1 MKPSSTLAIIFLV
14 FATISV
20 AAQSPVTLSGNVR
33 ERGTQKPL
41 TGVNVSLAGHQ
52 AGAVTN
58 EAGFYTIVIPTK
70 DSLTVVFS
78 YVGYE
83 SITRTVSPA
92 NKQTIDIYLTPGQT
106 LAEVS
111 VKSQSARPKA
121 SDDAQLSRIEIP
133 IAQLNKIPALLGEK
147 DVLKVIQLMP
157 GVQKGSEGNAGIY
170 VRGGGPDQN
179 LITVDEAVVYNPSH
193 LLGFFSV
200 FNGDALKNVE
210 LTKGG
215 FPAHYGGRL
224 SSVIEMGMKEGDKE
238 TLHGT
243 GSIGLIAS
251 RFTLEGPLQ
260 KGKASFLVSAR
271 QCYLGLLTQLVSP
284 GPESG
289 IPSRSGFYDYNAKI
303 SFDLGPRD
311 HLYLSGYTGAD
322 QFKSQRI
329 LNGRTLESGLGW
341 GNTTGTFRWSHRF
354 SNTISAHT
362 ALIFSQYRM
371 RVSNEDASANA
382 SQAGAVF
389 RLEYLSGIRD
399 FTLKHDLDIFAGSK
413 HQLRFGFQV
422 TPHRFT
428 PSAVVSQTS
437 ETSNANMPAS
447 QAINV
452 IESGVYAEDFWQPT
466 SRWRI
471 NAGLRMSY
479 FVHKDA
485 QYVRP
490 EPRLSVAYKLPAN
503 WSIKGAYALMNQ
515 YVHMLSSTGIG
526 LPTDLWVPT
535 TDRVKPQQSE
545 QFAFGVVKDFN
556 SGIALTVEGYHKTMT
571 NNISYKEGASF
582 LMTNASSVTGEKARW
597 EDNVTAG
604 KGWSYG
610 GEVML
615 QKKTGRLSGW
625 IGYTWSWTQ
634 WQFADLNGGR
644 RFFPRY
650 DRRHDLSVVGIYEL
664 RERWTISGTWVY
676 GTGQALTVPLSR
688 YAVSANNPDHSVPA
702 ANPFIDTRNV
712 KDYGEKNSFRAE
724 PYHRMDLSLQY
735 HLKKKSRAS
744 IWELSV
750 YNAYNRRNPFYYSLE
765 GKVEIDNKPSKS
777 VLYRYSLFPVVP
789 TVSYTFKF

>member
-1 MKPSSTLAIIFLV
+1 VKATSTLASLFLAL
-14 FATISV
+14 ATISA
-20 AAQSPVTLSGNVR
+20 AAQTSVTLSGNVWEMGSR
-33 ERGTQKPL
+33 KPL
-41 TGVNVSLAGHQ
+41 SGVHVSLVGRQ
-52 AGAVTN
+52 SGTVTN
-58 EAGFYTIVIPTK
+58 ESGSFRISVPTR

-83 SITRTVSPA
+83 AMSRTILPD
-92 NKQTIDIYLTPGQT
+92 NKQTIDIYLTAGQT
-106 LAEVS
+106 LTEVS
-111 VKSQSARPKA
+111 VKSQSARQKD
-121 SDDAQLSRIEIP
+121 SDNAQLSRIEIP

-147 DVLKVIQLMP
+147 DVLKVIQLLP

-179 LITVDEAVVYNPSH
+179 LIMMDEAVVYNPSH

-200 FNGDALKNVE
+200 FNGDALKSVE

-215 FPAHYGGRL
+215 FPARYGGRL

-238 TLHGT
+238 NLHGT

-311 HLYLSGYTGAD
+311 RLYLSGYTGSD

-329 LNGRTLESGLGW
+329 NNDRTLESGLGW
-341 GNTTGTFRWSHRF
+341 GNTTGTLRWSHRF
-354 SNTISAHT
+354 SNNVSGHT

-371 RVSNEDASANA
+371 RVSNEDAATAANQT
-382 SQAGAVF
+382 SSVL
-389 RLEYLSGIRD
+389 RLDYVSGIRD
-399 FTLKHDLDIFAGSK
+399 FTLKHDLDVYASPT

-428 PSAVVSQTS
+428 PSAVVSATTETTS
-437 ETSNANMPAS
+437 PSATADHV
-447 QAINV
+447 INV
-452 IESGVYAEDFWQPT
+452 IESGAYAEDFWQPT
-466 SRWRI
+466 NRWRI
-471 NAGLRMSY
+471 NAGLRLSY
-479 FVHKDA
+479 FVHKNG
-485 QYVRP
+485 QYIRP
-490 EPRLSVAYKLPAN
+490 EPRLSVAYKLPAS
-503 WSIKGAYALMNQ
+503 WTVKGAYALMNQ

-545 QFAFGVVKDFN
+545 QFAVGVVKDF
-556 SGIALTVEGYHKTMT
+556 SSDIALTVEGYHKTMT

-582 LMTNASSVTGEKARW
+582 LVTNTTATGETTRW

-625 IGYTWSWTQ
+625 IGYTLSWTQ
-634 WQFADLNGGR
+634 WQFADLNSGR
-644 RFFPRY
+644 KFFPRY
-650 DRRHDLSVVGIYEL
+650 DRRHDLSVVGVYEL
-664 RERWTISGTWVY
+664 RQRWTLSGTWVY
-676 GTGQALTVPLSR
+676 GTGQALTMPLAR
-688 YAVSANNPDHSVPA
+688 YAVSSNNPDNSNPTA
-702 ANPFIDTRNV
+702 SPFIDTRNV
-712 KDYGEKNSFRAE
+712 KDYGDKNSFRAE
-724 PYHRMDLSLQY
+724 AYHRMDISLQY
-735 HLKKKSRAS
+735 HTKKKSRES

-765 GKVEIDNKPSKS
+765 GKVETNGKPSKS

>member
-1 MKPSSTLAIIFLV
+1 MVAQTST
-14 FATISV
+14 
-20 AAQSPVTLSGNVR
+20 TLSGSVWETGNR
-33 ERGTQKPL
+33 KPL
-41 TGVNVSLAGHQ
+41 SGVHVYLPGQ
-52 AGAVTN
+52 QTGAVSN
-58 EAGFYTIVIPTK
+58 ESGFYTLTVSTK
-70 DSLTVVFS
+70 DSLTVTFS

-83 SITRTVSPA
+83 TVTRTIFPA
-92 NKQTIDIYLTPGQT
+92 NQQTLDIELTPGQT
-106 LAEVS
+106 LTEVS
-111 VKSQSARPKA
+111 VKSQSSRQKD
-121 SDDAQLSRIEIP
+121 SDNPQLSRIEIP
-133 IAQLNKIPALLGEK
+133 IAQLTKIPALLGEK
-147 DVLKVIQLMP
+147 DVLKVIQLLP

-179 LITVDEAVVYNPSH
+179 LIMVDEAVVYNPSH

-200 FNGDALKNVE
+200 FNGDALKSVE

-215 FPAHYGGRL
+215 FPARYGGRL
-224 SSVIEMGMKEGDKE
+224 SSVIEMGMKEGDKND
-238 TLHGT
+238 LHGT

-251 RFTLEGPLQ
+251 RLTLEGPLQ

-311 HLYLSGYTGAD
+311 RVYLSGYTGAD
-322 QFKSQRI
+322 QFKSQRVA
-329 LNGRTLESGLGW
+329 NDRTLEAGLGW
-341 GNTTGTFRWSHRF
+341 GNTTGTLRWSHRF
-354 SNTISAHT
+354 SNQVSGHT
-362 ALIFSQYRM
+362 ALIVSQYRM
-371 RVSNEDASANA
+371 KVSNEEAITIANKP
-382 SQAGAVF
+382 GPVF
-389 RLEYLSGIRD
+389 RLDYLSGIRD
-399 FTLKHDLDIFAGSK
+399 FTLKHDLDVYASSK

-428 PSAVVSQTS
+428 PSAVVSATS
-437 ETSNANMPAS
+437 ETGNPSLETS
-447 QAINV
+447 HAINAV
-452 IESGVYAEDFWQPT
+452 ESGAYAEDFWQPT

-471 NAGLRMSY
+471 NAGLRLSY
-479 FVHKDA
+479 FYHKDA
-485 QYVRP
+485 HYVRP
-490 EPRLSVAYKLPAN
+490 EPRLSVAYKLPSD
-503 WSIKGAYALMNQ
+503 WTIKGAYARMNQ
-515 YVHMLSSTGIG
+515 YVHMLSSTGVG

-545 QFAFGVVKDFN
+545 QFAMGLVKDFN
-556 SGIALTVEGYHKTMT
+556 SDLALTVEGYHKTMT

-582 LMTNASSVTGEKARW
+582 LLTNTTTTGQPARW

-644 RFFPRY
+644 KFFPRY
-650 DRRHDLSVVGIYEL
+650 DRRHDFSIVGVYEL
-664 RERWTISGTWVY
+664 RQRWTLSGTWVY
-676 GTGQALTVPLSR
+676 GTGQALTVPMSR
-688 YAVSANNPDHSVPA
+688 YAVSANNPDHSNPA
-702 ANPFIDTRNV
+702 VNPFIDTRNV

-724 PYHRMDLSLQY
+724 PFHRLDISLQF
-735 HLKKKSRAS
+735 HTKKRTRES

-765 GKVEIDNKPSKS
+765 GKVETDGKPSKS

>member
-1 MKPSSTLAIIFLV
+1 MSGFVWEMGNRKP
-14 FATISV
+14 
-20 AAQSPVTLSGNVR
+20 LSGVH
-33 ERGTQKPL
+33 
-41 TGVNVSLAGHQ
+41 VYWAGHQ
-52 AGAVTN
+52 TGTVTDA
-58 EAGFYTIVIPTK
+58 AGFYTLSVPAK
-70 DSLTVVFS
+70 DSVTVIFS
-78 YVGYE
+78 FVGYE
-83 SITRTVSPA
+83 TVTRTLLPTTL
-92 NKQTIDIYLTPGQT
+92 KQTLDISLTPGQT
-106 LAEVS
+106 LTEVS
-111 VKSQSARPKA
+111 VKSQLARPKD
-121 SDDAQLSRIEIP
+121 SDNAQLSRIEVP
-133 IAQLNKIPALLGEK
+133 IAQLHKIPALLGEK
-147 DVLKVIQLMP
+147 DVLKVIQLLP
-157 GVQKGSEGNAGIY
+157 GVQKGSEGNAGVY

-179 LITVDEAVVYNPSH
+179 LIMVDEAVVYNPSH

-200 FNGDALKNVE
+200 FNGDALKGVE

-215 FPAHYGGRL
+215 FPARYGGRL
-224 SSVIEMGMKEGDKE
+224 SSVIEMGMKEGDKNN
-238 TLHGT
+238 LHGT

-251 RFTLEGPLQ
+251 RLTLEGPLQ

-271 QCYLGLLTQLVSP
+271 QCYLGLLTQALSP

-289 IPSRSGFYDYNAKI
+289 LPTRSGFYDYNAKL

-311 HLYLSGYTGAD
+311 RVYLSGYMGAD
-322 QFKSQRI
+322 QFTSQRVY
-329 LNGRTLESGLGW
+329 NDRTLESELGW
-341 GNTTGTFRWSHRF
+341 GNSTGTLRWSHRF
-354 SNTISAHT
+354 SNRVSGHT
-362 ALIFSQYRM
+362 ALVFSQYKM
-371 RVSNEDASANA
+371 RVANEETATVAN
-382 SQAGAVF
+382 QAGAVF
-389 RLEYLSGIRD
+389 RLEYFSGIRD
-399 FTLKHDLDIFAGSK
+399 FTLKHDLDVYAGAT
-413 HQLRFGFQV
+413 HQLRFGFQA
-422 TPHRFT
+422 TSHRFT
-428 PSAVVSQTS
+428 PSAVVSAKL
-437 ETSNANMPAS
+437 ETGTPSMRAD
-447 QAINV
+447 QAIEV

-466 SRWRI
+466 NRWRI
-471 NAGLRMSY
+471 NAGLRLSY
-479 FVHKDA
+479 FWHKDA

-490 EPRLSVAYKLPAN
+490 EPRLSVAYKLPAD
-503 WSIKGAYALMNQ
+503 WTLKGAYALMNQ
-515 YVHMLSSTGIG
+515 YVHMLSSSGAG

-545 QFAFGVVKDFN
+545 QLAIGVVKDFN

-582 LMTNASSVTGEKARW
+582 LLTNTTATGAPARW

-625 IGYTWSWTQ
+625 LGYTLSWTQ

-644 RFFPRY
+644 KFFPRY
-650 DRRHDLSVVGIYEL
+650 DRRHDFSVVGVYEL
-664 RERWTISGTWVY
+664 RQRWTVSGTWVY

-688 YAVSANNPDHSVPA
+688 YAVSANNPDHSNPSA
-702 ANPFIDTRNV
+702 SPFIDTRNV

-724 PYHRMDLSLQY
+724 AFHRMDLSLQY
-735 HLKKKSRAS
+735 HTKRKSRES